1 MELIRLD
8 NLKKKFIRGDEE
20 IHALNGINLKIY
32 QSDFISLIGSSG
44 CGKSTLLHILG
55 LLDSPSSGKYYL
67 DGKDVSSLSELE
79 RTETRASLIGFIFQS
94 FFLLP
99 RLNAMENV
107 MMPLSYSHPE
117 MHKKEKIELA
127 KLYLDKVGLG
137 NRLKNLPNQLSGGQ
151 RQRVAIARALV
162 NNPKILLAD
171 EPTGNLDSKTTLEII
186 NLFEELHQKEKIT
199 LIIVTH
205 DNEIAEK
212 AQKIIKLSDGVVLDE
227 NI

>member
-1 MELIRLD
+1 VELIRLD